1 VAPAAGKHAGPHGLL
16 RLQEAEDVLQKFVR
30 EDIDAV
36 AASGRRH
43 PSLALA
49 WRHFVEQAAGVA
61 AAGRITVRAFQMAS
75 NWS

>member
-1 VAPAAGKHAGPHGLL
+1 VAPAAGEHARPHGLL
-16 RLQEAEDVLQKFVR
+16 RLQEAEDVLQNFVR

-36 AASGRRH
+36 AASRQRRL
-43 PSLALA
+43 SLALA
-49 WRHFVEQAAGVA
+49 WGHSVEQAAGVA